1 MSGDKLDSFMDI
13 LQHW

>member
-1 MSGDKLDSFMDI
+1 MSGDKLDGFMDI